1 MINIVIVEDSLDARE
16 GLRYL
21 LSLDNEIRILN
32 TYDNAET
39 LIKNQQI
46 LNKTHVILM
55 DIELL
60 GMNGIEATKIIKT
73 NYPTINILILTIFEE
88 KDKIVHAI
96 QAGASG
102 YVLKNCDPRDL
113 VSQIKS
119 VHIGGS
125 PISPNVARTIL
136 NELYNQKEHSRTPI
150 DYHLTKREV
159 EVCKAIIEG
168 LTYRQMGEQLHM
180 ASSTAKKHILNIY
193 KKLEVNSKVT
203 FMKKVLEENLIDVL

>member
-1 MINIVIVEDSLDARE
+1 MINLVIVEDSLDARE

-21 LSLDNEIRILN
+21 LSLDSDIHIQG
-32 TYDNAET
+32 TFDKAEN
-39 LIKNQQI
+39 LIDKPQ
-46 LNKTHVILM
+46 LLHKTDVILM

-60 GMNGIEATKIIKT
+60 GMNGIAATKLIKSKH
-73 NYPTINILILTIFEE
+73 PSINILILTIFEE
-88 KDKIVHAI
+88 KEKIVAAI

-102 YVLKNCDPRDL
+102 YLLKNCDPRDL

-136 NELYNQKEHSRTPI
+136 DELYSQKENTKEPV
-150 DYHLTKREV
+150 DYHLTKREI

-168 LTYRQMGEQLHM
+168 LTYKQMGEQLHM
-180 ASSTAKKHILNIY
+180 ASSTAKKHILS
-193 KKLEVNSKVT
+193 LR
-203 FMKKVLEENLIDVL
+203 

>member
-1 MINIVIVEDSLDARE
+1 MINLVIVEDSLDARE

-21 LSLDNEIRILN
+21 LSLDSEINILG
-32 TYDNAET
+32 TFDKAEN
-39 LIKNQQI
+39 LIANQQ
-46 LNKTHVILM
+46 LLHKTHVILM

-60 GMNGIEATKIIKT
+60 GMNGIAATRIIKST
-73 NYPTINILILTIFEE
+73 NPSINILILTIFEE
-88 KDKIVHAI
+88 KEKIVHAI

-102 YVLKNCDPRDL
+102 YLLKNCDPRDL

-136 NELYNQKEHSRTPI
+136 DELYSQKENVKAPI

-203 FMKKVLEENLIDVL
+203 FMKKVLEDNLIDFF

>member
-21 LSLDNEIRILN
+21 LSLDNEIHILN
-32 TYDNAET
+32 TYDTAEH
-39 LIKNQQI
+39 LIENHQ
-46 LNKTHVILM
+46 LLSKTHVILM

-60 GMNGIEATKIIKT
+60 GMNGIEATRIIKT
-73 NYPTINILILTIFEE
+73 SYPSINILILTIFEE
-88 KDKIVHAI
+88 KEKIVHAI

-136 NELYNQKEHSRTPI
+136 NELYNQKEPTKAVI
-150 DYHLTKREV
+150 DYHLTKREL
-159 EVCKAIIEG
+159 EVCKAIIDG
-168 LTYRQMGEQLHM
+168 LTYRQMGEELHM

-193 KKLEVNSKVT
+193 KKLEVNSKIT
-203 FMKKVLEENLIDVL
+203 FMKKVLEENLIDIL